1 MSETEINGD
10 RKLDLLRNVRK
21 QRLKYIAILPSL
33 ITLINGICGF
43 AAICFTSEGIEGNF
57 ELYKLDLPY
66 FAVSGYLIF
75 IAMIADM
82 LDGRVARMSHSTSS
96 FGGQLDS
103 LCDIIS
109 FGVAPAF
116 LVFNIMDY
124 KLTTLVDP
132 APFFSGFLQRFI
144 WLAATT
150 YLVCA
155 AIRLARFN
163 VENEEDETAHMN
175 FIGLPTPAAAG
186 VIASLVVFYQ
196 DVLLDGVLLT
206 VGQNSKIFSV
216 AESLIIYSLPFVT
229 IAVAILMISRVSFPH
244 FLNQY
249 LKGRKPLTHIV
260 WGLVVICMII
270 WFLQAALVIS
280 FCGFA
285 IFGYVKWIFGKVGK
299 PGSSGKKSDEPPVLN
314 ITNEPDFDD

>member
-1 MSETEINGD
+1 MSKSNKNGE
-10 RKLDLLRNVRK
+10 RKRDLLRRVRK
-21 QRLKYIAILPSL
+21 QRLRNIAILPSL

-43 AAICFTSEGIEGNF
+43 AAICFTADGGDGDISVF
-57 ELYKLDLPY
+57 KMDMPY

-103 LCDIIS
+103 LCDMIS

-116 LVFNIMDY
+116 LIFKLLSI
-124 KLTTLVDP
+124 KLTDLVNP
-132 APFFSGFLQRFI
+132 PVIFSGFVIRLI
-144 WLAATT
+144 WLSAAV

-186 VIASLVVFYQ
+186 VLASIVVFYE
-196 DVLLDGVLLT
+196 DVLLPDSRIYISSEL
-206 VGQNSKIFSV
+206 
-216 AESLIIYSLPFVT
+216 LIIYSLPFIT
-229 IAVAILMISRVSFPH
+229 IGIAVLMISRFTFPH
-244 FLNQY
+244 LLNKL
-249 LKGRKPLTHIV
+249 LKGRKPLTHLA
-260 WGLVVICMII
+260 W
-270 WFLQAALVIS
+270 ALVIIS
-280 FCGFA
+280 LIMSSVQTALLVAFCGFTLYGF
-285 IFGYVKWIFGKVGK
+285 IKGMLNKM
-299 PGSSGKKSDEPPVLN
+299 SRKKTVQPPVLN
-314 ITNEPDFDD
+314 VTNPPDNSDELEDSEDETYED